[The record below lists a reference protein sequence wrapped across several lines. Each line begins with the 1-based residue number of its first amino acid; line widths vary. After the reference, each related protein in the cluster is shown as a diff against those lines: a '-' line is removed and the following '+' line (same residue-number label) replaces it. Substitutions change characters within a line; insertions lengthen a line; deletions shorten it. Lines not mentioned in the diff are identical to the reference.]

1 MSIVEGRAG
10 LVQDAADD
18 SKSRYGLE
26 KHGEGSSQSDL
37 GFLLYREGI
46 TIGNVCG
53 GQMRKYI
60 ILEVQETLFIHK
72 HRDRKIFPK
81 YFVGNFLFAVAR
93 DKLCVQLSEAVGQ
106 LQQSPLLWWNVLLG
120 CFHKTHLPGN
130 TGTSIS
136 SFPLSVF
143 VGRVFFVL
151 MERGTF
157 FLFLILLLSLKFKH
171 TKKNLVVARFLQE
184 RQGTDSFS
192 DA

>member
-106 LQQSPLLWWNVLLG
+106 LQQSPLL
-120 CFHKTHLPGN
+120 
-130 TGTSIS
+130 
-136 SFPLSVF
+136 
-143 VGRVFFVL
+143 
-151 MERGTF
+151 
-157 FLFLILLLSLKFKH
+157 
-171 TKKNLVVARFLQE
+171 
-184 RQGTDSFS
+184 
-192 DA
+192 